1 MPRRERDA
9 ILGSLLLAIDEASA
23 AGSGVTSVAT
33 KANLPHDRMS
43 AYMRELSAAGLVTF
57 DRRPAL
63 TTQGREALR
72 TYRDWS
78 AMLHRFGLD

>member
-9 ILGSLLLAIDEASA
+9 IFGSLLLAIDEASV
-23 AGSGVTSVAT
+23 AGRGVTSVAA
-33 KANLPHDRMS
+33 KANLPHDRMA
-43 AYMRELSAAGLVTF
+43 AYLRELSAAGLVTV
-57 DRRPAL
+57 DRRPSL

-78 AMLHRFGLD
+78 AMLQRFGLD